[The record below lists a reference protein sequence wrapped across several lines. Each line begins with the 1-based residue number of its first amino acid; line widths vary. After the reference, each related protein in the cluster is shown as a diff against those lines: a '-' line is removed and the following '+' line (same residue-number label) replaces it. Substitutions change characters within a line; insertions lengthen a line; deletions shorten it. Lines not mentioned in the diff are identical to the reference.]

1 MLKFIL
7 GRAVIAV
14 PLLFAIS
21 LVAFFLIQLP
31 EGDYLSMYIARLR
44 ATGTNVDETEIN
56 RLTHLYGVD
65 QPLYVQYFRWI
76 RNIVLHRDFG
86 RSFLW
91 DKPVLDVIGERIALT
106 MIISILTMAFVWVVA
121 VPVGIYSA
129 THQYSIFDHF
139 FTFLGFIGLATPGF
153 ILALVVIWLS
163 YSQLGLSVTG
173 LFSADYVTA
182 PWSIGK
188 ALNMLQ
194 RIWVPIV
201 IIGLQGTAGIIRVMR
216 STLLDELKKQYV
228 VTARAKGLKKI
239 ELLFKYPVRVAINPL
254 ISTIGWMLPAI
265 ISGEILVSIV
275 LNLPTSGPVF
285 LRAIMQQDMY
295 LAGGFMVI
303 LSTLTVIGTL
313 LSDVLLAWV
322 DPRIR
327 FQEAPT

>member
-7 GRAVIAV
+7 GRAVIDV